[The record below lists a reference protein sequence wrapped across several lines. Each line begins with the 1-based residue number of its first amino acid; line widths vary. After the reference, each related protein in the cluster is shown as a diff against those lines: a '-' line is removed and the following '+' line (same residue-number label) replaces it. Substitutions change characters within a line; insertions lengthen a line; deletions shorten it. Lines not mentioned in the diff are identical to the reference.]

1 MNNRLFLE
9 VTPIRRGIEGL
20 RCELLMMRSRST
32 LLSVGGSY
40 YAGFRVLLLTA
51 GRGFCIPLS
60 RSGTLGPDS
69 MIYSRRRSSSSG
81 N

>member
-51 GRGFCIPLS
+51 GRGSAFHCPVQVHWGQT
-60 RSGTLGPDS
+60 R
-69 MIYSRRRSSSSG
+69 
-81 N
+81 